1 MTLKKPRKSSKNLK
15 STQNQKSYQ
24 DQICFSWHFQGK
36 KILNMRLPH
45 KKINLTPI
53 LTALKVRIGANIKFF
68 SLAPNSGDFLS
79 PPSYKKPKK

>member
-1 MTLKKPRKSSKNLK
+1 MTLKKPRKSSQNLK

-24 DQICFSWHFQGK
+24 DQICFFWYFQGK
-36 KILNMRLPH
+36 KTLNMRLPH

-53 LTALKVRIGANIKFF
+53 STALKVRIGANIKFF

-79 PPSYKKPKK
+79 LPSHK